1 MGGWGWFGWSGV
13 VEVVTL
19 VLVVGFFEE
28 AKCPK
33 KKKVDPL
40 QDHAASGW

>member
-1 MGGWGWFGWSGV
+1 MIGV
-13 VEVVTL
+13 IMVVRMVEVVTL

-33 KKKVDPL
+33 KKK
-40 QDHAASGW
+40 